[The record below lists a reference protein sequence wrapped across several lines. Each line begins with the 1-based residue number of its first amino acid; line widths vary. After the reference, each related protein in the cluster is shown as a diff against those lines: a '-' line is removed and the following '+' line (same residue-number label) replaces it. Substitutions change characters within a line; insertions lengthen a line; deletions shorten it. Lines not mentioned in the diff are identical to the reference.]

1 MMKHYINLERPHLMN
16 PSMNVILKA
25 DFKGVF
31 DESVFRKAVTELAN
45 AYAIL
50 RATVQIDEKG
60 RAYFLSADAN
70 EIPVK
75 ILVGGTSFEQLVLSE
90 NQKMFDLE
98 KESMLRIFVMPL
110 PAAFS
115 VVFISHHL
123 LGDGKS
129 SIMLMESLCRAYMGM
144 KLDYVGIQLI
154 KDSDNFPKDSEPSE
168 LSKLHFG
175 KLNKAWRKD
184 ARIFSFGDYKKMFTA
199 YHKERETGIYL
210 MSFNAVETRK
220 AFHHCKNL
228 DITLDSGVVAAF
240 MYAQKEID
248 ERHREHLD
256 KIGIEVDI
264 RKELNFDAS
273 KLIGNY
279 ASAFSIEYGKTGK
292 DNFEKVAVKVHKQ
305 LKKKMK
311 SPKEKW
317 LCLHAVDWV
326 DGSLMDAGYFSQYG
340 DFENKTAQKC
350 AKMMGYEGAPME
362 LGVTN
367 LGKLLMF
374 IPPELILESV
384 VFVPPAAPGNDITI
398 GVVTYQGIMR
408 LAVMYQA
415 SFVRR
420 DTVKEIVWRAKELLI
435 KE

>member
-1 MMKHYINLERPHLMN
+1 MVKHYINIERPYLMN

-70 EIPVK
+70 EIPVE

-110 PAAFS
+110 PVAFS

-154 KDSDNFPKDSEPSE
+154 KDADNFPKGSEPSE
-168 LSKLHFG
+168 LSKLYLG

-184 ARIFSFGDYKKMFTA
+184 ARHFSFGDYKKMFTS

-210 MSFNAVETRK
+210 MSLNAVETRK
-220 AFHHCKNL
+220 AYHHCKNL
-228 DITLDSGVVAAF
+228 DITLNSGVVAAF

-256 KIGIEVDI
+256 KIGIGVDI
-264 RKELNFDAS
+264 RAELKFDAS
-273 KLIGNY
+273 KLVGNY
-279 ASAFSIEYGKTGK
+279 VTGISIKYGKIGK
-292 DNFEKVAVKVHKQ
+292 DNFEKVAVKVHKN
-305 LKKKMK
+305 LKKKLQNQK
-311 SPKEKW
+311 SKW
-317 LCLHAVDWV
+317 LCLHAVDWIE
-326 DGSLMDAGYFSQYG
+326 GSLMDAGYFNQYG
-340 DFENKTAQKC
+340 DFENRTAQKC
-350 AKMMGYEGAPME
+350 AKMMGYEGTPMD
-362 LGVTN
+362 LGITD
-367 LGKLLMF
+367 LGKLHMF
-374 IPPELILESV
+374 IPSELTLESV
-384 VFVPPAAPGNDITI
+384 VFVPPAAPENDITI
-398 GVVTYQGIMR
+398 GVVTYHGIMQ

-420 DTVKEIVWRAKELLI
+420 DTVKEITWRAKELLI